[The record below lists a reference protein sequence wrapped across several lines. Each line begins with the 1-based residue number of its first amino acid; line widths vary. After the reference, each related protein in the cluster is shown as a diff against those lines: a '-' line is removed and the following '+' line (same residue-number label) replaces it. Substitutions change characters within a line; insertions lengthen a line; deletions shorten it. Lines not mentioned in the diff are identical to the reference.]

1 MYQRILVA
9 LDGSRLSEAALPQA
23 EGLAQALKAELRLV
37 RAVVPATAALAAGQP
52 MDGPVPV
59 DLIEEAAESETV
71 DAHSYLAA
79 QEQRLRDGGLS
90 VTAEVVEAD
99 PAEAIVGR
107 AREHNSDLIVMATHG
122 RSGLSRLVLG
132 SVAGEVVRNSHLPV
146 LLVRPTP

>member
-1 MYQRILVA
+1 MYQRILVP

-23 EGLAQALKAELRLV
+23 EGLAHALKAELRLV

-107 AREHNSDLIVMATHG
+107 ARPAWALGAVLAAAG
-122 RSGLSRLVLG
+122 FLVASRLFWRFAVG
-132 SVAGEVVRNSHLPV
+132 RYTSASS
-146 LLVRPTP
+146 